1 MVAAWLNGP
10 SLASVDSAALAAA
23 PGKAGQGKHFLLE
36 RMVDRNGQLAVTIH
50 FGHLSQKVL
59 AMIRP
64 PLEDVVLPLVNH
76 FVRDSADELIS
87 AIGTTCQQG
96 FEERKRESDF
106 TLRGSMR
113 GASAPGRA
121 RTGSTHEHADRRR
134 QPPAPD
140 ECDRR
145 EGSIEI
151 PCIEVGPQRGELFG
165 SQRRIGAYGH
175 WTVIPTLRRPRRR
188 ARAA

>member
-76 FVRDSADELIS
+76 FMREGADEFVP
-87 AIGTTCQQG
+87 A
-96 FEERKRESDF
+96 
-106 TLRGSMR
+106 MR
-113 GASAPGRA
+113 
-121 RTGSTHEHADRRR
+121 RTG
-134 QPPAPD
+134 Q
-140 ECDRR
+140 
-145 EGSIEI
+145 
-151 PCIEVGPQRGELFG
+151 QRLEEL
-165 SQRRIGAYGH
+165 Q
-175 WTVIPTLRRPRRR
+175 
-188 ARAA
+188 